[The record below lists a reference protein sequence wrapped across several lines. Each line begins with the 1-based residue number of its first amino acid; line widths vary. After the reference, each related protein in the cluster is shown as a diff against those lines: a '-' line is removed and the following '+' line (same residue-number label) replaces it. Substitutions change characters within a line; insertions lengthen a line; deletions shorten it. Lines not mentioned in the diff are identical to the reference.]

1 MTSFPAQDEI
11 IAATLRAISKAEESF
26 RFWTNDRLNLSFGPQ
41 KIITIYVA
49 QEIAMLENAPEIF
62 IDATVSD
69 ILRCSLDD
77 RDGYVEHMR
86 THKLTQGTFS
96 VTLDERF
103 SHASHNDSI
112 SKVIIA
118 VKNNVINAKPEHS
131 YEIERICK
139 MLDRDACAKT
149 TLEYGVFAF
158 YSNLSHN
165 ARKGLDKRI
174 PELLDSFDLVVKK
187 YTNLKSSFKGG
198 TIKRN
203 EERGQWC
210 SGMYIVEPLM

>member
-26 RFWTNDRLNLSFGPQ
+26 RFWTNDRINLSFGPQ
-41 KIITIYVA
+41 KIITIHVA

-77 RDGYVEHMR
+77 REGYVEHMR
-86 THKLTQGTFS
+86 THKLIQGTFS

-139 MLDRDACAKT
+139 MLDRDACANSA
-149 TLEYGVFAF
+149 LEYGVFAF
-158 YSNLSHN
+158 YAELSDI
-165 ARKGLDKRI
+165 ARKKLNKRM
-174 PELLDSFDLVVKK
+174 PELLKNFAAIVANFPSLHAKII
-187 YTNLKSSFKGG
+187 SSDICSRSDGS
-198 TIKRN
+198 
-203 EERGQWC
+203 QWLAAC
-210 SGMYIVEPLM
+210 YIIEPR